1 MAGFQNSVLDVSAS
15 LDDEYVVACSTDQNK
30 IMLFRTKTYN
40 RLTNYLGHTDTI
52 NAVKCNYSKKSIISA
67 GMDRTIRHWDMMTGK
82 SLERISCPHQIL
94 NIDLSLSE
102 AIMVSTHSKEMRI
115 WNIKTGGEIHTLAN
129 AHSDSVTCARFTPDE
144 KYIIS
149 TANDHI
155 VKVWDVR
162 KW

>member
-1 MAGFQNSVLDVSAS
+1 MSGFQSSVLDVSAS
-15 LDDEYVVACSTDQNK
+15 LDDEYVVASSTDQNK

-40 RLTNYLGHTDTI
+40 RLTTYLGHTDTV
-52 NAVKCNYSKKSIISA
+52 NAVKCNYGKKTIISA
-67 GMDRTIRHWDMMTGK
+67 GMDRTIRTWDMMTGK
-82 SLERISCPHQIL
+82 QQRSDACSLQIF

-115 WNIKTGGEIHTLAN
+115 WDTKNGGQVHALEN
-129 AHSDSVTCARFTPDE
+129 AHSDIITCARFTPDE
-144 KYIIS
+144 KYIVS